1 MSHEHEHTPG
11 APDAPKTKRNPI
23 LIVVMV
29 RPKHSF
35 LTHPPRS
42 APRTSSANAQGVA
55 GTGKTTLAL
64 ALQARL
70 RMPYIEGDALHPPEN
85 IAKMSSGIPLTDA
98 DREPWLELIRT
109 TAERLAFGTQ
119 PDPEYPDAAGVLAT
133 CSALRGYYRDIL
145 RGTRAPPGL
154 SVDTNECGI
163 ANGDRS
169 GAREGS
175 LPTYYVYIKGERA
188 VIWERISAREGH
200 YMKPGMLDSQI
211 AALESPE
218 GEEGVVVVPL
228 EASTEEQADM
238 AIQELNRLLPEPLE
252 LLPKA

>member
-1 MSHEHEHTPG
+1 MSHEHEHPAGGPGTPK
-11 APDAPKTKRNPI
+11 AKRTPI
-23 LIVVMV
+23 LIVVM
-29 RPKHSF
+29 
-35 LTHPPRS
+35 
-42 APRTSSANAQGVA
+42 GVA

-70 RMPYIEGDALHPPEN
+70 GMPYIEGDALHPPEN
-85 IAKMSSGIPLTDA
+85 IAKMSAGTPLTDA

-109 TAERLAFGTQ
+109 TADRVACTQ
-119 PDPEYPDAAGVLAT
+119 LDPEYADASGVLAT

-154 SVDTNECGI
+154 PLNAEVDTDGNAG
-163 ANGDRS
+163 GKVH
-169 GAREGS
+169 GARDGR
-175 LPTYYVYIKGERA
+175 LPAYFVYIKGERA

-200 YMKPGMLDSQI
+200 YMKPGMLDSQF

-228 EASTEEQADM
+228 EASTEEQADI
-238 AIQELNRLLPEPLE
+238 AIRELNKLLGPEPLE